1 MGDGDAMVDYAYCL
15 QHGAGVR
22 PDLTLAEVEGGFGG
36 FEKTRLVGG
45 GDGEAVL
52 DDVNCGRS

>member
-1 MGDGDAMVDYAYCL
+1 MEATGEMARRSKRVGGEVE
-15 QHGAGVR
+15 
-22 PDLTLAEVEGGFGG
+22 DLALSKVEGGFGG

-52 DDVNCGRS
+52 DDVNCG

>member
-1 MGDGDAMVDYAYCL
+1 MARRSKRVGGEVE
-15 QHGAGVR
+15 
-22 PDLTLAEVEGGFGG
+22 DLTLAEVEGGFGG